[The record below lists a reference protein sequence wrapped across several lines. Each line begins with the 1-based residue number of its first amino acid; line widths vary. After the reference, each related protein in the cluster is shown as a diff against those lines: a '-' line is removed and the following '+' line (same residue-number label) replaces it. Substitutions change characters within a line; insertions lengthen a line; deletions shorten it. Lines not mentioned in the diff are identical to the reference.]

1 MGIDDIKRS
10 VLAFVN
16 KYAIKKVV
24 LFGSRANGTNSDK
37 SDVDLIV
44 EFFNPVS
51 LITLSKLKLDVEGA
65 LGLDVDIIHGPLSS
79 DDMIE
84 VGKEVV
90 LYAA

>member
-1 MGIDDIKRS
+1 MTTDDIKKT
-10 VLAFVN
+10 VVTFVD
-16 KYAIKKVV
+16 KYSIKSIV
-24 LFGSRANGTNSDK
+24 LFGSRVNGTNTAN

-51 LITLSKLKLDVEGA
+51 LITLSKLKLDVEAA
-65 LGLDVDIIHGPLSS
+65 LGLDVDIVHGPLSS
-79 DDMIE
+79 NDMIE